1 MKTNI
6 LLAFSDQP
14 WQLEVMSNLNDH
26 PQIKIKR
33 RCIDSVDLMSGVHL
47 GLANK
52 IVLSSDFPN
61 LNLAMVTSAKK
72 LGCDIYGI
80 CLQDDIESIERL
92 QSLGI
97 TNNYI
102 LSSNEVTKS
111 LKNLINE
118 LINFTE
124 IDNFSNEIENQTSI
138 PGLIS
143 VWGTN
148 GSPGRTSVAINLA
161 FNLARRNSATLL
173 IDLDA
178 VAPSIAASLG
188 LVSEVPGISSV
199 VHDAIK
205 GRLNTESI
213 EKNVIQVDRSLH
225 VLTGISNAKRWPEL
239 RTEGLLQ
246 VLKFCSGIYQNIV
259 CDLSSVLPETT
270 DSSLNDI
277 DIFKRFDHI
286 PKVIELAQKN
296 IYVLSANPLSLIRA
310 SESLEAL
317 SEISPIEPLI
327 IMNKLNNF
335 CLGDEYEQTV
345 NAILGRWTNPE
356 LIQRIPDKPE
366 IFAKSW
372 NQAESILDI
381 GDEDLV
387 KIYDVIANQVINET
401 YSPPK
406 LKRLLRKVS

>member
-111 LKNLINE
+111 LKNLINK

-124 IDNFSNEIENQTSI
+124 IYNFSNEI
-138 PGLIS
+138 
-143 VWGTN
+143 
-148 GSPGRTSVAINLA
+148 
-161 FNLARRNSATLL
+161 
-173 IDLDA
+173 
-178 VAPSIAASLG
+178 
-188 LVSEVPGISSV
+188 
-199 VHDAIK
+199 
-205 GRLNTESI
+205 
-213 EKNVIQVDRSLH
+213 
-225 VLTGISNAKRWPEL
+225 
-239 RTEGLLQ
+239 
-246 VLKFCSGIYQNIV
+246 
-259 CDLSSVLPETT
+259 
-270 DSSLNDI
+270 
-277 DIFKRFDHI
+277 
-286 PKVIELAQKN
+286 
-296 IYVLSANPLSLIRA
+296 
-310 SESLEAL
+310 
-317 SEISPIEPLI
+317 
-327 IMNKLNNF
+327 
-335 CLGDEYEQTV
+335 
-345 NAILGRWTNPE
+345 
-356 LIQRIPDKPE
+356 
-366 IFAKSW
+366 
-372 NQAESILDI
+372 
-381 GDEDLV
+381 
-387 KIYDVIANQVINET
+387 
-401 YSPPK
+401 
-406 LKRLLRKVS
+406 

>member
-1 MKTNI
+1 M
-6 LLAFSDQP
+6 
-14 WQLEVMSNLNDH
+14 
-26 PQIKIKR
+26 
-33 RCIDSVDLMSGVHL
+33 
-47 GLANK
+47 
-52 IVLSSDFPN
+52 
-61 LNLAMVTSAKK
+61 
-72 LGCDIYGI
+72 
-80 CLQDDIESIERL
+80 
-92 QSLGI
+92 
-97 TNNYI
+97 
-102 LSSNEVTKS
+102 
-111 LKNLINE
+111 
-118 LINFTE
+118 
-124 IDNFSNEIENQTSI
+124 
-138 PGLIS
+138 
-143 VWGTN
+143 WGTN

-286 PKVIELAQKN
+286 PKVIELA
-296 IYVLSANPLSLIRA
+296 
-310 SESLEAL
+310 
-317 SEISPIEPLI
+317 
-327 IMNKLNNF
+327 
-335 CLGDEYEQTV
+335 
-345 NAILGRWTNPE
+345 
-356 LIQRIPDKPE
+356 
-366 IFAKSW
+366 
-372 NQAESILDI
+372 
-381 GDEDLV
+381 
-387 KIYDVIANQVINET
+387 
-401 YSPPK
+401 
-406 LKRLLRKVS
+406 

>member
-61 LNLAMVTSAKK
+61 LNLAMVTGAKK

-80 CLQDDIESIERL
+80 CLQDDIESVERL

-286 PKVIELAQKN
+286 PKVIELA
-296 IYVLSANPLSLIRA
+296 
-310 SESLEAL
+310 
-317 SEISPIEPLI
+317 
-327 IMNKLNNF
+327 
-335 CLGDEYEQTV
+335 
-345 NAILGRWTNPE
+345 
-356 LIQRIPDKPE
+356 
-366 IFAKSW
+366 
-372 NQAESILDI
+372 
-381 GDEDLV
+381 
-387 KIYDVIANQVINET
+387 
-401 YSPPK
+401 
-406 LKRLLRKVS
+406 